1 MEINREAIKR
11 NAKLAIQGAQPKPFL
26 VGLLY
31 LLVIW
36 VLQLLSAKITGQDVL
51 QERLISAYL
60 SGGSIA
66 NFLDAYAA
74 NYTVNYSLIASLL
87 NLAISLIGMAL
98 GVGFTIYVLQ
108 ISRMQ
113 KAGFENLLDG
123 FGIFFK
129 AFLLYL
135 LMGIF
140 FMLWSLLLIIP
151 GIVALYRYR
160 QAVYI
165 MLDHPEYSAL
175 QCIRESKKMMQG
187 RKGELFVLALSFFGW
202 YLLPAIP
209 LVSIWVTPYTQ
220 LTYAFYY
227 NALLGL
233 QPGYGNGGPGS
244 QVPPRTEDGQN
255 RKPPWEY

>member
-11 NAKLAIQGAQPKPFL
+11 NAKLAIQGARPKPLL

-135 LMGIF
+135 LM
-140 FMLWSLLLIIP
+140 
-151 GIVALYRYR
+151 
-160 QAVYI
+160 
-165 MLDHPEYSAL
+165 EYFS
-175 QCIRESKKMMQG
+175 C
-187 RKGELFVLALSFFGW
+187 FG
-202 YLLPAIP
+202 
-209 LVSIWVTPYTQ
+209 VSC
-220 LTYAFYY
+220 
-227 NALLGL
+227 
-233 QPGYGNGGPGS
+233 
-244 QVPPRTEDGQN
+244 
-255 RKPPWEY
+255 